1 MPVSQDDNDT
11 GFSLPSALAQIRD
24 ATRGTLFEGDL
35 FLVGGAV
42 RDELFGLPLANDFD
56 LVTRGSSAA
65 LARLLYQKS
74 LSSIPPVTYERF
86 GTAMV
91 RVAGSD
97 IEIVTARRESYDE
110 HSRKPNV
117 EPSTYEED
125 AARRDFTLNTLM
137 RGIHSGILIDPLGN
151 GLSDL
156 TGRVLRTPLE
166 PGATFRDDPL
176 RMLRAVR
183 FRWRFS
189 MKPAPGLYESIRE
202 NVARLNIIS
211 GERIRDEF
219 IKILSHPTAPK
230 AMQDLMDLG
239 LLAEF
244 APEFLPMVGCEQ
256 GKYHHLDVWNHTL
269 LVLEKAGHDDLI
281 LSLGALLHDVGKPP
295 TRSVDEEGN
304 TRFFS
309 HEAIGAEM
317 ARTVLRRL
325 RFSQKDID
333 EVASLVKNHMRLG
346 SSPTFTPSAAR
357 RFIRDLGDQAG
368 RLLELVEAD
377 TLSLRP
383 GVKVMNLDK
392 IRDQIARVSVAT
404 PRETL
409 ESPLTG
415 KEIMELTGLAAGPEI
430 GRLKNLLTEKVL
442 EGELA
447 PNDKA
452 GAEKVITGA

>member
-1 MPVSQDDNDT
+1 MPVSREDSDT
-11 GFSLPSALAQIRD
+11 GFSMPAALVDIREV
-24 ATRGTLFEGDL
+24 TIGTVFEGDL

-42 RDELFGLPLANDFD
+42 RDGLLGLPHTNDFD

-65 LARLLYQKS
+65 LAHLLYDNR

-91 RVAGSD
+91 RVAGAD
-97 IEIVTARRESYDE
+97 IEIVTARRESYDV
-110 HSRKPNV
+110 HSRKPTV
-117 EPSTYEED
+117 EPSTYKED

-137 RGIHSGILIDPLGN
+137 RGLHSGILIDPLGS

-156 TGRVLRTPLE
+156 TDRVLRTPLE

-189 MKPAPGLYESIRE
+189 LAPAPGLYESIRE
-202 NVARLNIIS
+202 NAARLNIIS

-219 IKILSHPTAPK
+219 IKILAQPTAPK
-230 AMQDLMDLG
+230 ALQDLMDLG
-239 LLAEF
+239 LLSEF
-244 APEFLPMVGCEQ
+244 APELLPMVDCEQ

-269 LVLEKAGHDDLI
+269 LVLEKAGHEDLI

-295 TRSVDEEGN
+295 TRLVDAEGN

-317 ARTVLRRL
+317 ARTMLRRL
-325 RFSQKDID
+325 RFSQKNID
-333 EVASLVKNHMRLG
+333 EVALLVKNHMRLG

-357 RFIRDLGDQAG
+357 RVIRDLGDQTG

-383 GVKVMNLDK
+383 GVKVMNLDS

-409 ESPLTG
+409 ESPLSG

-447 PNDKA
+447 PNDKV
-452 GAEKVITGA
+452 GAVKIITDA